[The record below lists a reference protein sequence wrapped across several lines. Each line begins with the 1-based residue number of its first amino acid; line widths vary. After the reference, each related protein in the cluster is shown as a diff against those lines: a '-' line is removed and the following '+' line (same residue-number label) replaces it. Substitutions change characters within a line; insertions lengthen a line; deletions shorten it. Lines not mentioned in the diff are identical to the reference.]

1 MTKNKATFP
10 FVKYFWYAVIGSVV
24 LFLSMLLLAAVGAFG
39 KMPSFEEIE
48 NPRSSLATEVYSSD
62 GILLGKYY
70 YQNRSTSSFEEIP
83 LMIRNCLIAAED
95 VRFYSHSGIDYWGTL
110 RAILSTLTGDRE
122 GGSTITQ
129 QLAKNL
135 FPRPSSN
142 IFATILSKFKEWV
155 IAIKLERRYTK
166 DEILNLYL
174 QTVAFSENAYG
185 IKSAA
190 RTYFNKTPDSLR
202 VEEASLLIGM
212 LNGST
217 IYNPRRN
224 PEFAFN
230 RRNVVMSMMKSNGFL
245 APSEYDSLKQVPIK
259 LNYISPDHNEGAAT
273 YFREFLRQDL
283 TKFCKEQLKPDGSQ
297 YNIYKD
303 GLRIYTS
310 INYKMQLY
318 AEDAVQKH
326 MRDLQL
332 QFNKSYKGS
341 VPWGKS
347 EKYIEDA
354 MKRSTRW
361 TRMKAAGA
369 SEADIRNAFKTKIPM
384 SVFSYKGEIDTVMT
398 PYDSIKYYKFFLHCG
413 FMAMDPSNG
422 NILAWVGGINH
433 HYFQYDHVNVN
444 AKRQVGST
452 IKPILYTL
460 AIDNGYSPCFQVPN
474 EKISFPEFQNWT
486 PTNSDG
492 KYGGMVTLY
501 QGLQQS
507 INTVSAFLMKQLGP
521 QPMIDL
527 SRRMGITSNMPAYPS
542 ICLGVPDI
550 SVYEMTGAYGTFA
563 NKGTYTKP
571 QYLLRIE
578 DNKGTVIQDFT
589 SKQVEVV
596 SEQVAYVMVKML
608 ENVVNYGT
616 GARIR
621 NKFGITAEMG
631 GKTGTTQDNT
641 DGWFMGIT
649 PQVVGGCWVG
659 GEDRIIRFKS
669 TFYGQGASMA
679 LPVWAYFI
687 KSCYADKSLNISSSA
702 HFPVPE
708 GESTI
713 ETDCSKYNE
722 ESGQN
727 STDFIFGTDEGA
739 N

>member
-1 MTKNKATFP
+1 
-10 FVKYFWYAVIGSVV
+10 
-24 LFLSMLLLAAVGAFG
+24 MLLLAAVGAFG

-361 TRMKAAGA
+361 TRMKADRYGN
-369 SEADIRNAFKTKIPM
+369 D
-384 SVFSYKGEIDTVMT
+384 SV
-398 PYDSIKYYKFFLHCG
+398 
-413 FMAMDPSNG
+413 
-422 NILAWVGGINH
+422 
-433 HYFQYDHVNVN
+433 
-444 AKRQVGST
+444 
-452 IKPILYTL
+452 
-460 AIDNGYSPCFQVPN
+460 
-474 EKISFPEFQNWT
+474 
-486 PTNSDG
+486 
-492 KYGGMVTLY
+492 
-501 QGLQQS
+501 
-507 INTVSAFLMKQLGP
+507 
-521 QPMIDL
+521 
-527 SRRMGITSNMPAYPS
+527 
-542 ICLGVPDI
+542 
-550 SVYEMTGAYGTFA
+550 
-563 NKGTYTKP
+563 
-571 QYLLRIE
+571 
-578 DNKGTVIQDFT
+578 
-589 SKQVEVV
+589 
-596 SEQVAYVMVKML
+596 
-608 ENVVNYGT
+608 
-616 GARIR
+616 
-621 NKFGITAEMG
+621 
-631 GKTGTTQDNT
+631 
-641 DGWFMGIT
+641 
-649 PQVVGGCWVG
+649 
-659 GEDRIIRFKS
+659 RF
-669 TFYGQGASMA
+669 Y
-679 LPVWAYFI
+679 
-687 KSCYADKSLNISSSA
+687 
-702 HFPVPE
+702 
-708 GESTI
+708 
-713 ETDCSKYNE
+713 
-722 ESGQN
+722 
-727 STDFIFGTDEGA
+727 
-739 N
+739 

>member
-1 MTKNKATFP
+1 MPKDKP
-10 FVKYFWYAVIGSVV
+10 GKSLIKYFWYCVTGSVV
-24 LFLSMLLLAAVGAFG
+24 LFFTMLLLAAAGVFG

-48 NPRSSLATEVYSSD
+48 NPRSSLATEVYSAD
-62 GILLGKYY
+62 GVLLGKYY

-83 LMIRNCLIAAED
+83 VMIRNCLIATED
-95 VRFYSHSGIDYWGTL
+95 VRFYSHSGIDYWGTI
-110 RAILSTLTGDRE
+110 RAALSTLIGDRE
-122 GGSTITQ
+122 GASTITQ

-142 IFATILSKFKEWV
+142 IFATLLSKFKEWV
-155 IAIKLERRYTK
+155 IAIKLERRYSK

-174 QTVAFSENAYG
+174 QTVAFSENSYG

-217 IYNPRRN
+217 IYNPRRH
-224 PEFAFN
+224 PDFALA
-230 RRNVVMSMMKSNGFL
+230 RRNVVMSQMKKNGFL
-245 APSEYDSLKQVPIK
+245 TASVYDSLKQIPIK
-259 LNYISPDHNEGAAT
+259 LNYMSPDHNEGAAT

-283 TKFCKEQLKPDGSQ
+283 TQFCKDHLKPDGSQ
-297 YNIYKD
+297 YNIYRD
-303 GLRIYTS
+303 GLRIYTT

-326 MRDLQL
+326 MRDLQK
-332 QFNKSYKGS
+332 QFNESYKGGT
-341 VPWGKS
+341 PWGKN

-354 MKRSTRW
+354 MKRSDRW
-361 TRMKAAGA
+361 SKMKSAGIPED
-369 SEADIRNAFKTKIPM
+369 SIRLAFKTKIPM
-384 SVFSYKGEIDTVMT
+384 TVYSYHGEIDTT
-398 PYDSIKYYKFFLHCG
+398 LSPYDSIRYYKFFLHCG
-413 FMAMDPSNG
+413 FLAMDPTNG

-433 HYFQYDHVNVN
+433 HYFQYDHVNMN

-460 AIDNGYSPCFQVPN
+460 AIDNGYSPCFQVAN
-474 EKISFPEFQNWT
+474 EKISFPDFQDWT
-486 PTNSDG
+486 PSNSDG
-492 KYGGMVTLY
+492 KYGGVVTLY
-501 QGLQQS
+501 QGLEQS

-527 SRRMGITSNMPAYPS
+527 SRRMGITSNMPPYPS

-563 NKGTYTKP
+563 NQGTYTKP
-571 QYLLRIE
+571 RYLLRIE
-578 DNKGTVIQDFT
+578 DNKGSVIQEFT
-589 SKQVEVV
+589 SKQVEVI
-596 SEQVAYVMVKML
+596 SDQVAFVMVKML
-608 ENVVNYGT
+608 ENVVDHGT
-616 GARIR
+616 ASRLRG
-621 NKFGITAEMG
+621 KFQIKGEMG

-669 TFYGQGASMA
+669 MFYGQGASMA
-679 LPVWAYFI
+679 LPIWAYFI
-687 KSCYADKSLNISSSA
+687 KSCYADKSLNLSPDA
-702 HFPVPE
+702 HFAAPA
-708 GESTI
+708 GEMRI

-722 ESGQN
+722 EYGQQN
-727 STDFIFGTDEGA
+727 TDFIFGTEEK
-739 N
+739 NQ

>member
-1 MTKNKATFP
+1 
-10 FVKYFWYAVIGSVV
+10 
-24 LFLSMLLLAAVGAFG
+24 
-39 KMPSFEEIE
+39 MPSFEEIE

-62 GILLGKYY
+62 GVLLGKYY
-70 YQNRSTSSFEEIP
+70 FQNRSTSSFEEIP
-83 LMIRNCLIAAED
+83 EMIRNCLIATED
-95 VRFYSHSGIDYWGTL
+95 VRFYNHSGIDYWGTI
-110 RAILSTLTGDRE
+110 RAVLSTLTGDRE
-122 GGSTITQ
+122 GASTITQ

-142 IFATILSKFKEWV
+142 IFATLLSKFKEWV

-217 IYNPRRN
+217 IYNPRRH
-224 PEFAFN
+224 PDFAFN
-230 RRNVVMSMMKSNGFL
+230 RRNVVMSQMKKGGYL
-245 APSEYDSLKQVPIK
+245 TQTQYDSLRQVPIK
-259 LNYISPDHNEGAAT
+259 LNYVSPDHNEGAAT

-283 TKFCKEQLKPDGSQ
+283 AQFCKDHLKPDGSQ

-303 GLRIYTS
+303 GLRIYTT

-326 MRDLQL
+326 MQDLQK
-332 QFNKSYKGS
+332 QFNQSYKGS

-354 MKRSTRW
+354 MKRSERW
-361 TRMKAAGA
+361 SKMKTAGA
-369 SEADIRNAFKTKIPM
+369 SEDSIRKAFKTKIPM
-384 SVFSYKGEIDTVMT
+384 TVFSYKGEIDTT
-398 PYDSIKYYKFFLHCG
+398 LSPYDSIRYYKFFLHCG
-413 FMAMDPSNG
+413 FMAMDPASG

-433 HYFQYDHVNVN
+433 HYFQYDHVNIN

-486 PTNSDG
+486 PSNSDG
-492 KYGGMVTLY
+492 NYGGMVTLY

-507 INTVSAFLMKQLGP
+507 LNTVSAFLMKQLGP

-563 NKGTYTKP
+563 NQGTYTKP
-571 QYLLRIE
+571 RYLLRIE
-578 DNKGTVIQDFT
+578 DNKGSVIQDFT

-608 ENVVNYGT
+608 ENVVDYGT
-616 GARIR
+616 ASRIR
-621 NKFGITAEMG
+621 NRFGITAEMG

-659 GEDRIIRFKS
+659 GEERIIRFKS

-687 KSCYADKSLNISSSA
+687 KSCYADKSLNISPTA
-702 HFPVPE
+702 HFPAPS
-708 GESTI
+708 GEITI
-713 ETDCSKYNE
+713 ETDCSRYNE
-722 ESGQN
+722 ETGQQT
-727 STDFIFGTDEGA
+727 TDFIFGTGEK
-739 N
+739 NQ

>member
-1 MTKNKATFP
+1 MSKYKPATFLR
-10 FVKYFWYAVIGSVV
+10 YFWYGVLGSIG
-24 LFLSMLLLAAVGAFG
+24 LFFIMLLLAALGAFG

-62 GILLGKYY
+62 GVLLGKYY
-70 YQNRSTSSFEEIP
+70 FQNRSTSSFEEIP
-83 LMIRNCLIAAED
+83 VMIRNCLIAAED
-95 VRFYSHSGIDYWGTL
+95 VRFYSHSGIDFLGTV
-110 RAILSTLTGDRE
+110 RAVLSTLIGDRE
-122 GGSTITQ
+122 GASTITQ

-142 IFATILSKFKEWV
+142 MVATILSKFKEWV

-202 VEEASLLIGM
+202 IEEASLLIGM

-217 IYNPRRN
+217 IYNPRRH
-224 PEFAFN
+224 PDFAFN
-230 RRNVVMSMMKSNGFL
+230 RRNVVMSMMKSNGYLSQELF
-245 APSEYDSLKQVPIK
+245 DSLKQVPIR
-259 LNYISPDHNEGAAT
+259 LNYVSPDHNEGAAT

-283 TKFCKEQLKPDGSQ
+283 TQFCKEHLKPDGSQ

-303 GLRIYTS
+303 GLRIFTT

-326 MRDLQL
+326 MSDLQI

-354 MKRSTRW
+354 MKRSSRW
-361 TRMKAAGA
+361 TKMKAAGV
-369 SEADIRNAFKTKIPM
+369 SEDSIRKSFQAKIAM
-384 SVFSYKGEIDTVMT
+384 TVFSYRGEIDTVMT
-398 PYDSIKYYKFFLHCG
+398 PFDSIKYYKFFLHCG
-413 FMAMDPSNG
+413 FMAMDPTNG

-433 HYFQYDHVNVN
+433 HYFQYDHVNIN

-486 PTNSDG
+486 PSNSDG
-492 KYGGMVTLY
+492 NYGGMVTLY

-507 INTVSAFLMKQLGP
+507 LNTVSAFLMKQLGP

-527 SRRMGITSNMPAYPS
+527 SRRMGITSQMPPYPS

-563 NKGTYTKP
+563 NQGIYTKP
-571 QYLLRIE
+571 RYLLRIE

-589 SKQVEVV
+589 SKQVEVI
-596 SEQVAYVMVKML
+596 SEQVAYVMIKML
-608 ENVVNYGT
+608 ENVVDYGT
-616 GARIR
+616 ASRIR
-621 NKFGITAEMG
+621 SRFGITAEMG

-641 DGWFMGIT
+641 DGWFIGLT
-649 PQVVGGCWVG
+649 PQIVGGCWVG

-669 TFYGQGASMA
+669 TFYGQGANMA
-679 LPVWAYFI
+679 LPVWAHFI
-687 KSCYADKSLNISSSA
+687 KSCYADKSLNISPTA
-702 HFPVPE
+702 HFPAPA

-722 ESGQN
+722 ESGQQT
-727 STDFIFGTDEGA
+727 TDFIFGSDE
-739 N
+739 